1 MTYLSGCSF
10 LDLLIQGV
18 IIMQMEELQYF
29 KEKLINEKKRAND
42 LLRLMIKNETI
53 DSKSEIS
60 SELSYYDNHPSDIAT
75 EINDIEKGM
84 AFKVNEE
91 SIIRRIDDA
100 FTRIED
106 GSYGKCKYCGKD
118 IDMKRLQVIPY
129 AENCIE
135 CEKKIS
141 SLKQREIHDR
151 PIEES
156 VIGHP
161 FNKGHHHHIHS
172 SEFDAEDSYQSV
184 EVFNKM
190 ENIVEFYDYED
201 EEGYVEPIE
210 KISNEQYKNQLPD

>member
-1 MTYLSGCSF
+1 
-10 LDLLIQGV
+10 
-18 IIMQMEELQYF
+18 MQMEELQHF
-29 KEKLINEKKRAND
+29 RKKLINEREKVND
-42 LLRLMIKNETI
+42 LLYLMVKNETI

-84 AFKVNEE
+84 AFRENEK

-100 FTRIED
+100 LTRIED
-106 GSYGKCKYCGKD
+106 GSYGRCKSCGKV
-118 IDMKRLQVIPY
+118 IDTGRLEFMPY
-129 AENCIE
+129 AENCVK
-135 CEKKIS
+135 CENEIN

-151 PIEES
+151 PVEEK

-161 FNKGHHHHIHS
+161 FGKDHRHKLHS
-172 SEFDAEDSYQSV
+172 AEFDLEDSYENV

-201 EEGYVEPIE
+201 QQGYVEPIE
-210 KISNEQYKNQLPD
+210 KISNDQYKSQLPD